1 MGIIGKIQKRRRK
14 QIGAELDGFATT
26 IQPIFKFCFKPT
38 FKPMSEFFLPYISPT
53 LHSAF
58 TKMKMR
64 NIASYQCHIAFCI
77 RRNTLAHEL
86 LSAAVGE
93 NHELILRMLMQGQ
106 YKLRITNMTAQSCHF
121 VRNLSF

>member
-1 MGIIGKIQKRRRK
+1 MQYPCNAFGLLSKK
-14 QIGAELDGFATT
+14 QYAPNAEIRFMIKLLT
-26 IQPIFKFCFKPT
+26 
-38 FKPMSEFFLPYISPT
+38 LPSILPT
-53 LHSAF
+53 LHPAF

-64 NIASYQCHIAFCI
+64 NIASYQRNITFCI

-93 NHELILRMLMQGQ
+93 KYQLILRMLMQGQ
-106 YKLRITNMTAQSCHF
+106 HELRISHMAAQSCHF

>member
-1 MGIIGKIQKRRRK
+1 MGVIGKIQKRRRK

-26 IQPIFKFCFKPT
+26 IQPIFKFCFKPW
-38 FKPMSEFFLPYISPT
+38 FKHSPLNILPT
-53 LHSAF
+53 LHPAF

-77 RRNTLAHEL
+77 RRNALAHEL

-93 NHELILRMLMQGQ
+93 NHQFILRMLMQGQ
-106 YKLRITNMTAQSCHF
+106 NELRISNMAAQSCHF

>member
-1 MGIIGKIQKRRRK
+1 MGVIGKIQKRRRK

-26 IQPIFKFCFKPT
+26 IEPIFKFCFKPR
-38 FKPMSEFFLPYISPT
+38 FKFFFPCILPT
-53 LHSAF
+53 LHPAF

-64 NIASYQCHIAFCI
+64 DIASYQRNITFCI
-77 RRNTLAHEL
+77 RRNALAHEL

-93 NHELILRMLMQGQ
+93 NHEFILRMLMQGQ
-106 YKLRITNMTAQSCHF
+106 NELRISNMAAQSYHF